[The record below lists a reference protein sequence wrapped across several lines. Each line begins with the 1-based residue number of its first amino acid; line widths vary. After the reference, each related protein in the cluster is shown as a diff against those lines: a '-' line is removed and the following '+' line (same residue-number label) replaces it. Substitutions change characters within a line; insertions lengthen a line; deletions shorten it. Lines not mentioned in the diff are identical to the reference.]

1 MKGSG
6 LLDWAASLGEFCIH
20 RGLLGQR
27 MISRYKEKLPKGRFL
42 RSKGGL
48 AGVDGGFWVLIA
60 PTKCLP
66 VNARQTHRMLRQDK
80 VSPNAKI
87 PCVYGTS
94 VNIGESCAP

>member
-1 MKGSG
+1 M
-6 LLDWAASLGEFCIH
+6 DWAASLGEFCIH

-48 AGVDGGFWVLIA
+48 EVVDPVFGALIVPNRC
-60 PTKCLP
+60 PTRYCAQTP
-66 VNARQTHRMLRQDK
+66 VTQHHK
-80 VSPNAKI
+80 KYSPNAKI

-94 VNIGESCAP
+94 VNIDESCAP

>member
-1 MKGSG
+1 M
-6 LLDWAASLGEFCIH
+6 DWTVSLREFCIY

-27 MISRYKEKLPKGRFL
+27 MISRYNKKLPKGGFL

-48 AGVDGGFWVLIA
+48 VVVDRVFGALIV

-66 VNARQTHRMLRQDK
+66 VNARQTHRMLRQEK
-80 VSPNAKI
+80 VSPNAKN

-94 VNIGESCAP
+94 VNIDESCAP